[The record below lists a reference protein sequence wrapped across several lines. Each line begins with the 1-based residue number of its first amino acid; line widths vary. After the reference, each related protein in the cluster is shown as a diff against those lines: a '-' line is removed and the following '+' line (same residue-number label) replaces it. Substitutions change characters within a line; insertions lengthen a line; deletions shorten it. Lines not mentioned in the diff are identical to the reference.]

1 MTQATEKREVEEKK
15 QKPTPVDPLLKEAV
29 APPIADVLDKVK
41 AAVAQAKQAQKP
53 KTKTG
58 WNCTECDSRNVQL
71 WINGY
76 GYSSGHGHYGV
87 MLEDGQPINPDTGEK
102 LFGDERENM
111 RIAMAKR
118 GMTLKDE

>member
-1 MTQATEKREVEEKK
+1 MTQTTEKREVEEKTS
-15 QKPTPVDPLLKEAV
+15 KPAPVDPLLKEAV

-41 AAVAQAKQAQKP
+41 IAVAQAKQAQKP

-58 WNCTECDSRNVQL
+58 WNCTECDTRDVQL
-71 WINGY
+71 YIDG
-76 GYSSGHGHYGV
+76 GSGDHHRV
-87 MLEDGQPINPDTGEK
+87 MLEDGQPIDPQTGER
-102 LFGDERENM
+102 LTGRERNNM